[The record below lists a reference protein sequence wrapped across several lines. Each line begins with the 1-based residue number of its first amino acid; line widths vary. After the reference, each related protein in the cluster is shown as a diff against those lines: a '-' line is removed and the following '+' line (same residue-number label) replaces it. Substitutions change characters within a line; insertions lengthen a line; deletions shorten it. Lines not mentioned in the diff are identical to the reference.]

1 MPVPTRLRR
10 FLEAADAEFQILDAG
25 RVPRGLAARSVLL
38 ADEHGYFVAVV
49 PSSRA
54 LSLGAIEAIRHGTVS
69 MAREDACAALF
80 DDCRPG
86 AVPALARPYGLPI
99 VVDEGVLASRDVY
112 FEGGDGEGLVQ
123 MRAAEFLRLVAGAPR
138 GAFTVRRESAAPG
151 R

>member
-1 MPVPTRLRR
+1 MPVPIRLRR
-10 FLEAADAEFQILDAG
+10 FLEAADADFQILDAG
-25 RVPRGLAARSVLL
+25 RVPSGLAARSVLL
-38 ADEHGYFVAVV
+38 ADERGYFVAVV
-49 PSSRA
+49 PASRA
-54 LSLGAIEAIRHGTVS
+54 LALGALEAIRHASVS
-69 MAREDACAALF
+69 VASDGAGAALF

-86 AVPALARPYGLPI
+86 SIPALARPYGLPI

-112 FEGGDGEGLVQ
+112 LEGGDGEGLVH